1 MNTVPE
7 NNLINSSQY
16 TPVYLIQNAGPTQ
29 ANYIISLGN
38 VEQKPVSDNL
48 KSFYEKSGNI
58 EAAAPTVVTSPKP
71 RILKKPEAATVGN
84 NLKLASFLLPK
95 NDNVNKQYVVNNVIL
110 KPSVT
115 TPIVST
121 VNTIPKIDIDR
132 KIVKL
137 KDVPPLTPRSRPTE
151 RFLPKIKP
159 KENITNQNQAKLTSV
174 QLLKLGETYHR
185 VQFKCMAFNLLFILE
200 TICLLTDNNVLNK
213 LSEEQM
219 KMVNQAL
226 KIFSDPEK
234 IAPEPTYDPVT
245 NTKFIYKVVSPRDL
259 TVVGKKNL
267 LLKEKKE
274 EKKPET
280 KKDTVKR
287 QIFAQ
292 DVEEE
297 PSPPTAF
304 QTKVTRSGRTVKLPK
319 LIVPQET
326 PYKPKKKNHIVTCFQ
341 CSTEFSS
348 LYRLQKH
355 YENHPTHIPAKIHSN
370 LFHCLLAIVKGGSE
384 EDRTKIFIQQLEQLI
399 VKLKS
404 LLPCLLNKIDGKSG
418 KPCTIN
424 DDVGRIFGMDPGKYD
439 IDVNALNCV
448 KDKDGFCVH
457 NPPVNQVNSEVNQLE
472 PTQIYIT
479 TPSEELPTVMEEDCA
494 RISSAENWPTVSKRV
509 WKLKKLKSQK
519 LGTKKMR
526 IETDNNSLLKLD
538 MSQIEQQ
545 NDSPEDLN
553 SMKMRLVFPC
563 DDILAQLGVDQPKEQ
578 NETVVLNTTECNK
591 PQETTD
597 SLMEQCKRPK
607 GHAQFHSTHFDI
619 RSSPIKPTSTV
630 FRKFQ
635 INPEKL
641 PKYDVQIIGASDDI
655 EKEQTKDFDQ
665 TSADTLQE
673 IFRENNIDMTCKD
686 NVIEHGWIITANE
699 KSEDGYTKSNN
710 LIEPA
715 LLHVKDTE
723 KTDLDN
729 SVQMQTNDND
739 SRLMTSQED
748 SVLNFF
754 DSLGNTC
761 LSYPETEIRTHPV
774 DFHLDLFSFP
784 NAQ

>member
-115 TPIVST
+115 TPIVSI

-174 QLLKLGETYHR
+174 QLLKLGETYHS
-185 VQFKCMAFNLLFILE
+185 
-200 TICLLTDNNVLNK
+200 LNK

-424 DDVGRIFGMDPGKYD
+424 DDVGR
-439 IDVNALNCV
+439 
-448 KDKDGFCVH
+448 
-457 NPPVNQVNSEVNQLE
+457 
-472 PTQIYIT
+472 
-479 TPSEELPTVMEEDCA
+479 
-494 RISSAENWPTVSKRV
+494 
-509 WKLKKLKSQK
+509 
-519 LGTKKMR
+519 
-526 IETDNNSLLKLD
+526 
-538 MSQIEQQ
+538 
-545 NDSPEDLN
+545 
-553 SMKMRLVFPC
+553 
-563 DDILAQLGVDQPKEQ
+563 
-578 NETVVLNTTECNK
+578 
-591 PQETTD
+591 
-597 SLMEQCKRPK
+597 
-607 GHAQFHSTHFDI
+607 
-619 RSSPIKPTSTV
+619 
-630 FRKFQ
+630 
-635 INPEKL
+635 
-641 PKYDVQIIGASDDI
+641 
-655 EKEQTKDFDQ
+655 
-665 TSADTLQE
+665 
-673 IFRENNIDMTCKD
+673 
-686 NVIEHGWIITANE
+686 
-699 KSEDGYTKSNN
+699 
-710 LIEPA
+710 
-715 LLHVKDTE
+715 
-723 KTDLDN
+723 
-729 SVQMQTNDND
+729 
-739 SRLMTSQED
+739 
-748 SVLNFF
+748 
-754 DSLGNTC
+754 
-761 LSYPETEIRTHPV
+761 
-774 DFHLDLFSFP
+774 
-784 NAQ
+784 